1 MDNEITT
8 IQLSSLTNQELDT
21 IQYSSW
27 ITSSDEEKDFDVFET
42 ACSLL
47 SKTAGVNHK
56 IKIKPCL

>member
-21 IQYSSW
+21 IQYNNW

-47 SKTAGVNHK
+47 SKTAGVNQ
-56 IKIKPCL
+56 